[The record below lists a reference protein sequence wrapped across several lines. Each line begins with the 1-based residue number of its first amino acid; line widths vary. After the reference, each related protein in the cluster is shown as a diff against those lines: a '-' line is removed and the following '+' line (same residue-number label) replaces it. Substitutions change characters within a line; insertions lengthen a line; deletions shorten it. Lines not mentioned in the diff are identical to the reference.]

1 MGRITRNDVRE
12 RARFIR
18 KQQLAGSSYQ
28 EAVEVWDAS
37 SEIADSFARDGIR
50 NAEQLSEGEI
60 QDAIDD
66 WKALKRMG
74 L

>member
-1 MGRITRNDVRE
+1 MGRVARNDARE

-37 SEIADSFARDGIR
+37 SEIADSFARDGICA
-50 NAEQLSEGEI
+50 AEQLSEGEI
-60 QDAIDD
+60 RDAIHD
-66 WKALKRMG
+66 WKTLKRMG